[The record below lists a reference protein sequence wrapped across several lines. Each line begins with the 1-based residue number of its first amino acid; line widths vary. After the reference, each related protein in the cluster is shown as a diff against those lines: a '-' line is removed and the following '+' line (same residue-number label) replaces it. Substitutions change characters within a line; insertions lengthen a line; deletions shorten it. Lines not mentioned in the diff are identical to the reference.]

1 MIEWRRGGAA
11 TGDDM
16 TVRAHGAARGVL
28 HHRRQ
33 AALALGTLAWLL
45 FAWLAPAPGARADGG
60 APNLAYVVSQSAS
73 GSGGSLATI
82 DIAQR
87 KVAWQMALGAT
98 PTAVQ
103 LSLDGR
109 TVYVAASAPN
119 GVLLV
124 DARSHRV
131 TKALATGAASDLA
144 LDTSVT
150 GALFASIGA
159 TGRLAMVDVQN
170 ARVAAS
176 IPVGAGAAGL
186 AVAGPGSDSA
196 RPQDTEIYVTLPD
209 ANTVQIVSA
218 TARAVVATAAVPGGP
233 RTAVAPGTGG
243 LAYVATR
250 SGTVELIGLSDHR
263 LRGTVYA
270 APGDELGRMD
280 YDAVTGAIYLTDV
293 TRNQVLALAPAS
305 LGGDGAVHI
314 PAEPARTI
322 PIAGGPSAVAIT
334 FDGAYGFVTQRE
346 AGSVAMLDLAAHQ
359 TLATITVPGH
369 PVAVIT
375 GAYPPALDAQTSN
388 VVGVLLYV
396 LAGASVL
403 VVAGYFFGWFGAA
416 RRWLAARLGRSR
428 SA

>member
-1 MIEWRRGGAA
+1 
-11 TGDDM
+11 M
-16 TVRAHGAARGVL
+16 TVPAHGAARGAP
-28 HHRRQ
+28 RRRRHT
-33 AALALGTLAWLL
+33 ALALGALAWLL
-45 FAWLAPAPGARADGG
+45 FCWLAPTPGAHADGG
-60 APNLAYVVSQSAS
+60 APNLAYVVSQST
-73 GSGGSLATI
+73 SGGSGSLAAI

-87 KVAWQMALGAT
+87 KLTWHMALGAA

-109 TVYVAASAPN
+109 TVYVAANAPN
-119 GVLLV
+119 GVLLI
-124 DARSHRV
+124 DARNHRV
-131 TKALATGAASDLA
+131 TSALATGAAGDLA

-159 TGRLAMVDVQN
+159 TGRLAMVDAQN

-176 IPVGAGAAGL
+176 ISVGAGAAGL

-196 RPQDTEIYVTLPD
+196 RPQDTEIYVTHPN
-209 ANTVQIVSA
+209 ANTVSIVSA
-218 TARAVVATAAVPGGP
+218 TARAVVATVAVPGGP

-243 LAYVATR
+243 LAYVTTR

-263 LRGTVYA
+263 VRGTVYA
-270 APGDELGRMD
+270 TPGDELGRMD

-305 LGGDGAVHI
+305 ISGDGTVHI

-322 PIAGGPSAVAIT
+322 SIAGGPSAVAIT
-334 FDGAYGFVTQRE
+334 FDGAFGFVTQRE
-346 AGSVAMLDLAAHQ
+346 AGSVTMLDPAAHQ
-359 TLATITVPGH
+359 TLATIAVSGH

-388 VVGVLLYV
+388 VVGALLYV
-396 LAGASVL
+396 LAGASML
-403 VVAGYFFGWFGAA
+403 AVAGYFFGWFATA
-416 RRWLAARLGRSR
+416 RRWLAARRGRSR
-428 SA
+428 SM